1 MEYVD
6 LTEEALESIRGRDL
20 DEPIAMI
27 NLLKFRDI
35 ADPDLG
41 LGPITGRDCYF
52 GNYIDGVAP
61 IANRLGTGHS
71 PLYLNEV
78 NSCFFATVG
87 EDWDYLLIPQY
98 PSRRSFVEMITDPE
112 YQELLK
118 YSTGALTNSRLV
130 ECVSGTPSGYPLNLQ
145 APLPSDPVVERP
157 GLFRDHRVNEVNSR
171 DPEQPTDMLNL
182 VRMAARTTEGHGVDG
197 MPGAEGYESYK
208 NGVASSYAERAGVEI
223 TWQAFPVATL
233 IGPGDELW
241 DEALMYH
248 YSSRS
253 QMLSMFT
260 DADDYRV
267 NHLPKRNASIV
278 DSRLIETTIG
288 N

>member
-41 LGPITGRDCYF
+41 LGPVTGRDCYF
-52 GNYIDGVAP
+52 GNYIAGVAP

-118 YSTGALTNSRLV
+118 YRTGALTNSRLV

-157 GLFRDHRVNEVNSR
+157 GLFRDQRVNEVNSR

-197 MPGAEGYESYK
+197 MTGAEGYESYK

-233 IGPGDELW
+233 IGPADELW
-241 DEALMYH
+241 DEALIYH